1 MLIELWHATRDLIGA
16 APPALW
22 VPLVVAGGILVGLRF
37 VVGRILRTRQQSRI
51 GGWSTLRRERE
62 NSARQR
68 AMRSTAGL
76 YGHR

>member
-1 MLIELWHATRDLIGA
+1 MLIELVHATREVIAA

-22 VPLVVAGGILVGLRF
+22 ASLVAAGGILIGLRF
-37 VVGRILRTRQQSRI
+37 VVVHTRLQRRI

-68 AMRSTAGL
+68 AMRSTGGW

>member
-1 MLIELWHATRDLIGA
+1 MLIELLHLTRDLVGA

-22 VPLVVAGGILVGLRF
+22 VSLVVAAGILVGLRF
-37 VVGRILRTRQQSRI
+37 VVGHILRTRRQSRS
-51 GGWSTLRRERE
+51 GGWSTLQRERE

-68 AMRSTAGL
+68 AMRSTRRL